1 MTTLRI
7 DAPEGVVKLGEVTI
21 PGVYQSLEITGA
33 VKLDEV
39 SRSGRSGK
47 SKLPVGWE
55 DMGARLGLRLLTE
68 QDETYPSAA
77 LATIA
82 ELFQKADSAAKPV
95 VYTIVHP
102 ACAAVRLR
110 EVLFSTL
117 RIADDNQDDTVDV
130 ELEFTEFKPVALGRE
145 GRARKALKG
154 SLAAAGELFK
164 DLNSELGFAAKSAA
178 SAGYDAVSAI
188 DKVNEKAKVYST
200 SPNGLADM
208 FENDPEGGGPLGIF

>member
-7 DAPEGVVKLGEVTI
+7 DAPEGVVKLGDVAI

-47 SKLPVGWE
+47 SKLPVGWD
-55 DMGARLGLRLLTE
+55 DMSARLALRLLTE
-68 QDETYPSAA
+68 QGETYPNAA
-77 LATIA
+77 LSTLA
-82 ELFQKADSAAKPV
+82 ELFQKADSAAKPT

-102 ACAAVRLR
+102 VCAAVRLR

-117 RIADDNQDDTVDV
+117 RITDDNQDDTVEV
-130 ELEFTEFKPVALGRE
+130 ELEFTEFKPVALARE

-154 SLAAAGELFK
+154 SLAGVGEFFK
-164 DLNSELGFAAKSAA
+164 DVSWGLGNLVDKAKGAN
-178 SAGYDAVSAI
+178 YDAKTALE
-188 DKVNEKAKVYST
+188 KVNADVKVYST
-200 SPNGLADM
+200 SPGGLADM
-208 FENDPEGGGPLGIF
+208 FENDPEGGGPIGIF